1 MVKLSKDGRNAEN
14 WGGARRNAGRKRTD
28 SLDAVECLYLADL
41 LEREATSRNEQEAFA
56 PTVEKLRKMAQRIT
70 ETGRMI

>member
-41 LEREATSRNEQEAFA
+41 LEADAKSRNDEEAA
-56 PTVEKLRKMAQRIT
+56 AATIEKLRKMAQRIT

>member
-41 LEREATSRNEQEAFA
+41 LERDAKSRNDEEACA
-56 PTVEKLRKMAQRIT
+56 ATVEKLRKMAQRIT

>member
-14 WGGARRNAGRKRTD
+14 WGGARRNAGRKRTE

-41 LEREATSRNEQEAFA
+41 LERDAKTRNDEEACA